1 MSGIGITDRVSK
13 YRLLDFAVGWE
24 KLPKREEVALEDAN
38 ATLTADQLINK
49 GIFKITPTAN
59 RTLTTD
65 TAANIVAA
73 IDNCQAGMSFDFVL
87 IVLAGFDVTVSG
99 GTGVTVVG
107 DNTVNNESAIFKAVI
122 TSCASGGEAVT
133 VYRIA

>member
-1 MSGIGITDRVSK
+1 MSGIGISDRVSK

-24 KLPKREEVALEDAN
+24 KLPKREEVALDDAD

-59 RTLTTD
+59 RELTTD

-87 IVLAGFDVTVSG
+87 IVLDAFDVTVKG
-99 GTGVTVVG
+99 GTGVTVTG
-107 DNTVNNESAIFKAVI
+107 NGTVNNASGIFKAVI
-122 TSCASGGEAVT
+122 ADCTSGSEAVT

>member
-1 MSGIGITDRVSK
+1 MSGIGISDRVSK

-24 KLPKREEVALEDAN
+24 KLPKREEVALDDAD

-59 RTLTTD
+59 RELTTD

-87 IVLAGFDVTVSG
+87 IVLDAFNVTVKG
-99 GTGVTVVG
+99 GTGVTVTG
-107 DNTVNNESAIFKAVI
+107 NGTVNNASGIFKAVI
-122 TSCASGGEAVT
+122 TDCTSGGEAVT

>member
-24 KLPKREEVALEDAN
+24 KLPKREEVALADEN

-49 GIFKITPTAN
+49 GIFKISPSGA

-87 IVLAGFDVTVSG
+87 IVLDAFNVTINGGDGVS
-99 GTGVTVVG
+99 TVGNMV
-107 DNTVNNESAIFKAVI
+107 VNNASGIFKAVI